1 MASKFFAGDDDNSHS
16 DNDDHKSEASE
27 KEKQVF
33 KKTYFDSSSDED
45 EKRVVRSEKDK
56 RFEAIRQ
63 VITKIKDKMR
73 IKDFISIS
81 DEFDN
86 LGKEFEKAKKVVDK
100 EGIPI
105 FYIRICYV
113 LEQFVNTITNDEKK
127 SMKKDNST
135 AFNKIKQRIKK
146 HNKTIEDK
154 INEFAKVPLPISPKL
169 HRTPFTPMKSKKKP
183 QMTTR
188 RKIRIKLR
196 RKPIQKM
203 MTITGRKT
211 TKMMLVNLTTKKK
224 TLRNIFNLPILKS
237 EETTGSRETPRK
249 SPRMTM
255 KKSPSQSPNPS
266 PRRSLSKMMKSSQS
280 SLRKSKI

>member
-1 MASKFFAGDDDNSHS
+1 MASKFFAGDNDNSHS
-16 DNDDHKSEASE
+16 DSEEHKSEASE

-63 VITKIKDKMR
+63 VITKIKDKMK

-100 EGIPI
+100 EGIPV

-154 INEFAKVPLPISPKL
+154 INEFAKVLYQYL
-169 HRTPFTPMKSKKKP
+169 HNPSRTQFTLMKRKKKLP
-183 QMTTR
+183 MMTRKRIR
-188 RKIRIKLR
+188 RLK
-196 RKPIQKM
+196 RKPILKTM
-203 MTITGRKT
+203 MTTGRKT
-211 TKMMLVNLTTKKK
+211 IKMTLVNLTMKKK
-224 TLRNIFNLPILKS
+224 T
-237 EETTGSRETPRK
+237 
-249 SPRMTM
+249 
-255 KKSPSQSPNPS
+255 
-266 PRRSLSKMMKSSQS
+266 
-280 SLRKSKI
+280 